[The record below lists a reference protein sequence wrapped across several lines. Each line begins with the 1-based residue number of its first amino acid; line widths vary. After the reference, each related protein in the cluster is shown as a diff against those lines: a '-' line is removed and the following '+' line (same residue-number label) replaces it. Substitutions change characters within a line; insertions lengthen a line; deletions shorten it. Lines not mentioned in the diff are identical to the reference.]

1 MDAPIVP
8 LALAI
13 LLGVPAY
20 AWLASGRRAYATW
33 GFVILGVALP
43 GALLLHD
50 RLIGWT
56 APPLRTVL
64 DLAFL
69 YGLLAAGAHLA
80 HLARARLRHG
90 SFRVLISIPGM
101 VFLAVGA
108 LSGLWLL
115 VLLPVRAVP
124 WLAGWDNGLAALRW
138 LDLLPVGVG
147 LVSVVTS
154 LRTSDEVVRVP
165 VADSGPDTVT
175 RMPVER
181 YRRRSPAPLVER
193 PLRIVQI
200 TDPHLG
206 PWRPVHRLRQVID
219 DLVAREPDL
228 VVITGDLLT
237 MEGAGSPGAL
247 ARALEPLRRLPGR
260 CFAIFGNHDLE
271 DEREVRHALAANQIT
286 LLVDEE
292 AIVETPI
299 GPVQV
304 VGATWVGGKGRRE
317 HIQTVLAD
325 LPRRDGHLRLFLL
338 HDPLGF
344 RHVPKGDADLT
355 LSGHTHGG
363 QVGLVSF
370 GVDWTV
376 LKRSRWPDQGLFGHG
391 PNRLYVHRGTG
402 FYGFPLRIGVPGE
415 TSVLEVVLPRQACGS
430 TR

>member
-8 LALAI
+8 LALTI

-90 SFRVLISIPGM
+90 SFRVLVSIPGM

-115 VLLPVRAVP
+115 ALLPVRAVP

-154 LRTSDEVVRVP
+154 LRTTDEVVRVP
-165 VADSGPDTVT
+165 VADSGPDD
-175 RMPVER
+175 RHASAGRALPPPVAGAAASNGR
-181 YRRRSPAPLVER
+181 CASCRSPI
-193 PLRIVQI
+193 RIW
-200 TDPHLG
+200 DRG
-206 PWRPVHRLRQVID
+206 DRC
-219 DLVAREPDL
+219 
-228 VVITGDLLT
+228 TGC
-237 MEGAGSPGAL
+237 
-247 ARALEPLRRLPGR
+247 GR
-260 CFAIFGNHDLE
+260 
-271 DEREVRHALAANQIT
+271 
-286 LLVDEE
+286 
-292 AIVETPI
+292 
-299 GPVQV
+299 
-304 VGATWVGGKGRRE
+304 
-317 HIQTVLAD
+317 
-325 LPRRDGHLRLFLL
+325 
-338 HDPLGF
+338 
-344 RHVPKGDADLT
+344 
-355 LSGHTHGG
+355 
-363 QVGLVSF
+363 
-370 GVDWTV
+370 
-376 LKRSRWPDQGLFGHG
+376 
-391 PNRLYVHRGTG
+391 
-402 FYGFPLRIGVPGE
+402 
-415 TSVLEVVLPRQACGS
+415 
-430 TR
+430 